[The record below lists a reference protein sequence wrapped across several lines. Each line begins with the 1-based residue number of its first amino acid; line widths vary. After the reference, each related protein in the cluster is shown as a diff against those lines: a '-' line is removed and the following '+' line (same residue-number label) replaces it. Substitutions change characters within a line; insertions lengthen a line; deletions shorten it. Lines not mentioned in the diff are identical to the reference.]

1 MATSAG
7 RIAFVGADGQIHV
20 TRADGSGARAATFAK
35 VPTALSRWGSTQG
48 RDSCTW
54 PVWSPDGRW
63 IGCFQSP
70 LGEDHGGSALVV
82 AVEADGVEEQALLAL
97 DGELPIYAQ
106 WNAAGTCL
114 AVLTQ
119 HQDELTLALCSIGD
133 LGNRRPVDEGVPLFF
148 AWAGERILVHVGN
161 RPPRSGHVV
170 LRDPMGGDEDRL
182 LAEAPGTFCTPLLV
196 EDQALYVERGSLWS
210 TDVRRGGRRELTA
223 LDGLVAM
230 VARPRHPEVA
240 IGVAPVSGADP
251 YRGVALLDLAGGQA
265 RSILDEPCLA
275 FFFDPTGE
283 RLLYVK
289 ARERGQGVTL
299 HVREPSGDTRP
310 LGRFWPSAH
319 QLFYLQFFEQYC
331 ASHPLV
337 SPDGAVAVFSGFE
350 DPSIAGRDASPRI
363 FAMDLRDDVGLPEV
377 IAEGSFAVWSR

>member
-1 MATSAG
+1 MALSAG

-20 TRADGSGARAATFAK
+20 MRGDGSDARPVTFAK
-35 VPTALSRWGSTQG
+35 VPTPLSRWGSTQG

-70 LGEDHGGSALVV
+70 LGEDHGGPALVV

-97 DGELPIYAQ
+97 EGELPIYAQ
-106 WNAAGTCL
+106 WNASGERL

-119 HQDELTLALCSIGD
+119 SQDELTLAVCSLGD
-133 LGNRRPVDEGVPLFF
+133 LGARHTVDEGAPLFF
-148 AWAGERILVHVGN
+148 AWAGDRILVHVGT
-161 RPPRSGHVV
+161 RSTRLGRVV
-170 LRDPMGGDEDRL
+170 LRDPMGRDEDRL

-196 EDQALYVERGSLWS
+196 EDQALHVEAGALWA
-210 TDVRRGGRRELTA
+210 TDVHRGRRRELAA

-230 VARPRHPEVA
+230 VARPRHAEVA
-240 IGVAPVSGADP
+240 VGVAPVAGDDP
-251 YRGVALLDLAGGQA
+251 YRGVALLDLDGGM
-265 RSILDEPCLA
+265 RPILEESCLA

-283 RLLYVK
+283 RLLYAK
-289 ARERGQGVTL
+289 ALGRGQGVTL

-310 LGRFWPSAH
+310 LGRFWPSPH

-337 SPDGAVAVFSGFE
+337 SPDGAIAVFSGFE
-350 DPSIAGRDASPRI
+350 DPSQSGQDASPRI
-363 FAMDLRDDVGLPEV
+363 FAMDLRDEVGLPQV

>member
-1 MATSAG
+1 MAHSAG
-7 RIAFVGADGQIHV
+7 RIAFVGADGQVHV
-20 TRADGSGARAATFAK
+20 TSADGSGARAVTFAK
-35 VPTALSRWGSTQG
+35 VPTPLTRWGSPQG
-48 RDSCTW
+48 RDTCTW

-70 LGEDHGGSALVV
+70 LGEDHGGPALVV

-97 DGELPIYAQ
+97 EGELPIYAQ
-106 WNAAGTCL
+106 WNATGDRL

-119 HQDELTLALCSIGD
+119 NQDELALAVCSIGD
-133 LGNRRPVDEGVPLFF
+133 LGGRRTVDEGAPLFF
-148 AWAGERILVHVGN
+148 AWAGDRILVHVGS
-161 RPPRSGHVV
+161 RPARSGHVM

-182 LAEAPGTFCTPLLV
+182 LAEAPGTFCTPLVV
-196 EDQALYVERGSLWS
+196 EDQALYVEAGALWS
-210 TDVRRGGRRELTA
+210 VDVRRGGRRELQP

-230 VARPRHPEVA
+230 VARPRHAEIA
-240 IGVAPVSGADP
+240 IGVAPVAGSEP
-251 YRGVALLDLAGGQA
+251 YRGVALLDLGAG
-265 RSILDEPCLA
+265 SIRTVLDEPCLA
-275 FFFDPTGE
+275 FFFDPLGE

-289 ARERGQGVTL
+289 AQGRGQGVTL
-299 HVREPSGDTRP
+299 HVREPSGEVRP

-337 SPDGAVAVFSGFE
+337 SPDGAALVFSGFE

-363 FAMDLRDDVGLPEV
+363 FAMDLRDEVGLPQV

>member
-1 MATSAG
+1 MAPSAG

-20 TRADGSGARAATFAK
+20 MLSDGSGAKPVTFAK
-35 VPTALSRWGSTQG
+35 VPTSLSRWGATRG
-48 RDSCTW
+48 RDSCAW

-70 LGEDHGGSALVV
+70 LGEDHGGPALVV

-97 DGELPIYAQ
+97 EGELPIYAQ
-106 WNAAGTCL
+106 WSASGERL

-119 HQDELTLALCSIGD
+119 SEDELALAVCSLGD
-133 LGNRRPVDEGVPLFF
+133 LGARHPVDGGAPLFF
-148 AWAGERILVHVGN
+148 AWAGDRILVHVGT
-161 RPPRSGHVV
+161 RGTRLGRVV
-170 LRDPMGGDEDRL
+170 LRDPLGRDEDRL

-196 EDQALYVERGSLWS
+196 EDQALHVEAGALWA
-210 TDVRRGGRRELTA
+210 TDVRRGTRRA
-223 LDGLVAM
+223 LKSLAGLVAM
-230 VARPRHPEVA
+230 VARPRHAEVA
-240 IGVAPVSGADP
+240 IGQAPLAGADP
-251 YRGVALLDLAGGQA
+251 YRGVALLDLAGGT
-265 RSILDEPCLA
+265 RPILEEPCLA

-310 LGRFWPSAH
+310 LGRFWPSPN

-331 ASHPLV
+331 TSHPLV
-337 SPDGAVAVFSGFE
+337 SPDGATAVFSGFE
-350 DPSIAGRDASPRI
+350 DPSQAGTDASPRI
-363 FAMDLRDDVGLPEV
+363 FAMDLRDEVGLPQV